1 MVFNEWRK
9 LCFRGMASASA
20 GTHIS
25 EVGCKVNVGVWLSVS
40 IVTWM
45 PRNLR
50 AFSHELNA
58 FFSSSNCIGEMMHTI
73 VCDLFNDQDSTYLL
87 SDRCG

>member
-1 MVFNEWRK
+1 M
-9 LCFRGMASASA
+9 
-20 GTHIS
+20 
-25 EVGCKVNVGVWLSVS
+25 S
-40 IVTWM
+40 IVTVYM
-45 PRNLR
+45 QRNLQ
-50 AFSHELNA
+50 AFSYDSNA